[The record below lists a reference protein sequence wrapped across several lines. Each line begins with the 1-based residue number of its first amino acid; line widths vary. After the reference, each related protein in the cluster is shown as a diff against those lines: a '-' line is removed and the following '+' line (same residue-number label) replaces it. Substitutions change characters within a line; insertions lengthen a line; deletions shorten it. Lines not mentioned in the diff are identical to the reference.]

1 MSKEIRI
8 VVADDHSMF
17 RQGVVMLLK
26 HYTDVII
33 IGEAG
38 NGEELLKLLNSRRAD
53 IILLDIHM
61 PVMNGTQ
68 ALDILK
74 VRFPDVKIIII
85 SADFSPFL
93 LEEYI
98 KRGIH
103 GFIPKGC
110 DIEIL
115 MEAINDV
122 AKYGECH
129 PLSRSIVARKSM
141 PFRNHFNLTEK
152 EMRVLSLTCK
162 GNSNKEIAVIMDV
175 AERTVEF
182 HKTNIYLKTDLKSLA
197 DLISYGIK
205 NGLDNIC

>member
-17 RQGVVMLLK
+17 RQGIVMLLK
-26 HYTDVII
+26 HYTDVTI

-38 NGEELLKLLNSRRAD
+38 NGEELLKLLNSRTAD

-74 VRFPDVKIIII
+74 IRFPDIKIIII
-85 SADFSPFL
+85 STDFSSFL

-122 AKYGECH
+122 SKYGECY
-129 PLSRSIVARKSM
+129 PLSRSIISRKTL
-141 PFRNHFNLTEK
+141 PFKNHFSLTEK
-152 EMRVLSLTCK
+152 EMKVLSLTCK
-162 GNSNKEIAVIMDV
+162 GNSNKEIAFILEV

-182 HKTNIYLKTDLKSLA
+182 HKTNIYLKTDLKNLA

-205 NGLDNIC
+205 NGLDNI